1 MRHGWVT
8 GWGRP
13 RLVRRVCIWRGCSEH
28 AILRACVHPLSAHV
42 TGLPLELLQE
52 RLLDDSAVLLAVV
65 ADLDLSRY
73 HAAGQTVWSSSL
85 APRAVC

>member
-1 MRHGWVT
+1 MDMEGKAAGLQAFADLPYVGDAFFDTAWVCV
-8 GWGRP
+8 GLGVGR
-13 RLVRRVCIWRGCSEH
+13 
-28 AILRACVHPLSAHV
+28 
-42 TGLPLELLQE
+42 
-52 RLLDDSAVLLAVV
+52 AVV